1 MSSRIEYSF
10 ENHNRKILIV
20 DNRQGLKF
28 SAEIDRVMNSQE
40 VESWLKEVFDR
51 YKFIRAQKENADAQL
66 DMSEE
71 GFVVHAMMDK
81 EAVEWL
87 NKQGML
93 RKMDEVEE

>member
-20 DNRQGLKF
+20 DNRQGLKY

-71 GFVVHAMMDK
+71 GFVVHATMDK